1 MEKELAPEIADC
13 WNVIK
18 TIEEVDSVF
27 VLRIRHQILQIHVN
41 KRSIIILMN
50 IGLELEQEE
59 FRRIL
64 IKKIKG
70 HLQDILKIKL
80 AAVCLVDVTVTV
92 NNLE

>member
-1 MEKELAPEIADC
+1 
-13 WNVIK
+13 
-18 TIEEVDSVF
+18 
-27 VLRIRHQILQIHVN
+27 
-41 KRSIIILMN
+41 MN

-80 AAVCLVDVTVTV
+80 AAVCFIDITVTV
-92 NNLE
+92 DDLE